1 MSYPSSFPNSPKD
14 SYILPDPIAE
24 RNTYVTLQ
32 ELEGETRKTLSKT
45 Y

>member
-1 MSYPSSFPNSPKD
+1 LAFHVISIIFPNSPKD

-32 ELEGETRKTLSKT
+32 ELEGETRKH
-45 Y
+45 